1 MLRML
6 LTVALILSSPLQA
19 IASGGDGSDAA
30 DQAVIE
36 HVLELSAGVTA
47 TDGQC
52 CDEVNL
58 SESRP
63 SACKTDC
70 KAVMSA
76 HDLVPYRAPP
86 DHGRHYLA
94 PNTSFD
100 SPVDLRP
107 PIS

>member
-6 LTVALILSSPLQA
+6 LIVALILASPVHA
-19 IASGGDGSDAA
+19 IASGGDDANTVDPA
-30 DQAVIE
+30 PIE
-36 HVLELSAGVTA
+36 HVLELSASVSA

-52 CDEVNL
+52 CDEANL

-63 SACKTDC
+63 SACNTDC

-76 HDLVPYRAPP
+76 QDLAPVGTPP

-94 PNTSFD
+94 PDTSFD